1 MGCAKRSV
9 GLLPPSPPA
18 EKATARED
26 QSRQSSTDDRA
37 WNSRW
42 CAEPLGNVIS
52 ENRLFDHNFA
62 TLWSSNLLT
71 VVTRS
76 RRVLCQ
82 LRAKKATKA
91 LMFNRNRELI
101 HKNLSCASSQA
112 VQRLRLCARCDI
124 DDPRTSTKEIRMP
137 RKRATT
143 QNENRKVTRTYVRL
157 NADERRKIDTWGF
170 ERHIPDRS
178 AKLRALIFK
187 GLAPDSAGRAS
198 R

>member
-91 LMFNRNRELI
+91 LMF
-101 HKNLSCASSQA
+101 KPKS
-112 VQRLRLCARCDI
+112 
-124 DDPRTSTKEIRMP
+124 
-137 RKRATT
+137 
-143 QNENRKVTRTYVRL
+143 RTYPQKLELRFFSSGATAETL
-157 NADERRKIDTWGF
+157 RTL
-170 ERHIPDRS
+170 RH
-178 AKLRALIFK
+178 
-187 GLAPDSAGRAS
+187 
-198 R
+198 